1 MGLLHSYTAGFP
13 ASQAGNW
20 RVLPKRN
27 GGGTIVFA
35 SAFPH
40 KSIKTLLPFYYSV
53 VSYLDISKIPAK
65 WKTLKKFA

>member
-1 MGLLHSYTAGFP
+1 M
-13 ASQAGNW
+13 
-20 RVLPKRN
+20 KRN